1 MLHLKGVDW
10 VSHPVNLL
18 KAENYTPWY
27 LGINPRGLVPT
38 LVHNGDVQIESNG
51 IISYLD
57 ETFTTPRLIPDDQKL
72 HVQAH
77 LQDEDGLHFDLRTLA
92 FGFVLPRFLAG
103 KPPEALDALE
113 AAEGHVEGQPN
124 DHKYAQLAFWRGLAQ
139 HGIPPEQATASANRF
154 KAAFTDLEKQRAD
167 QPYLFGDSLS
177 AFDIAWFIYAHRLIS
192 TGYPFMRLIPA

>member
-77 LQDEDGLHFDLRTLA
+77 LQDEDGLHFYFCVPSPL
-92 FGFVLPRFLAG
+92 VLCCRDF
-103 KPPEALDALE
+103 
-113 AAEGHVEGQPN
+113 
-124 DHKYAQLAFWRGLAQ
+124 
-139 HGIPPEQATASANRF
+139 
-154 KAAFTDLEKQRAD
+154 
-167 QPYLFGDSLS
+167 
-177 AFDIAWFIYAHRLIS
+177 
-192 TGYPFMRLIPA
+192 